1 MHPLATRS
9 ADAVSA
15 LGETRLIKA
24 IRGWLGPVSPRHPFG
39 IGDDCAVIPASQH
52 RQLVT
57 VDPVIYGEHFDDT
70 MPARATGAK
79 LIKRN
84 LSDIAAM
91 GGRPRAAVVA
101 LALDRRVK
109 TTWLAAFYRGLAD
122 IARRHHV
129 PVVGGDIS
137 SLQGGIVATLTLIG
151 EAPHGRVLTR
161 RGARAGD
168 RIYVTG
174 TLGGSLLGHHWR
186 FTPRLAEGAW
196 LAGEPSVHALMDVS
210 DGLARDIHA
219 LTPSGSEP
227 LLNEPAIPVSTAARI
242 LARTSGKTPLQHALG
257 DGEDY
262 ELLFAVSGRANAA
275 AFEAKWRRRFRTR
288 LTCIGRFA
296 RTGSTRP
303 GDHLDLSAHRG
314 FEHLK
319 SQSNQRP

>member
-1 MHPLATRS
+1 MHPFATRS
-9 ADAVSA
+9 ADSVSA
-15 LGETRLIKA
+15 LGETRLIEA
-24 IRGWLGPVSPRHPFG
+24 IRGWLGPASPRHPFG
-39 IGDDCAVIPASQH
+39 IGDDCAVIPASRH

-57 VDPVIYGEHFDDT
+57 VDPVIYGEHFDDS

-101 LALDRRVK
+101 LALDHRVK
-109 TTWLAAFYRGLAD
+109 TAWLAAFYRGLAAV
-122 IARRHHV
+122 ARQHRV

-137 SLQGGIVATLTLIG
+137 SLHGGIVATLTLIG
-151 EAPHGRVLTR
+151 EAPHKRVLTR

-168 RIYVTG
+168 WIYVTG
-174 TLGGSLLGHHWR
+174 TLGGSLRGHHWR

-196 LAGEPSVHALMDVS
+196 LAGEPSVRALMDVS

-219 LTPSGSEP
+219 LTPTGSEP
-227 LLNEPAIPVSTAARI
+227 LLSAPAIPVSAAART
-242 LARTSGKTPLQHALG
+242 LSRTSGQTPLQHAMG

-262 ELLFAVSGRANAA
+262 ELLFAVSGRTNAA
-275 AFEAKWRRRFRTR
+275 AFEARWRRRFRTR

-296 RTGSTRP
+296 RAGSTTP
-303 GDHLDLSAHRG
+303 GDHLNLAAHHG

-319 SQSNQRP
+319 A

>member
-1 MHPLATRS
+1 MHPFASRP
-9 ADAVSA
+9 ADSVSA
-15 LGETRLIKA
+15 LGETRLIEA
-24 IRGWLGPVSPRHPFG
+24 IRGWLGPSSPHHPFG
-39 IGDDCAVIPASQH
+39 IGDDCAVIPASRH

-57 VDPVIYGEHFDDT
+57 VDPVIYREHFDDT
-70 MPARATGAK
+70 MSARATGAK

-84 LSDIAAM
+84 LSDVAAM

-101 LALDRRVK
+101 LALDPRVK
-109 TTWLAAFYRGLAD
+109 TAWLAGFYQGLAAL
-122 IARRHHV
+122 ARRYQV

-137 SLQGGIVATLTLIG
+137 SLAGGIVATLTLIG

-161 RGARAGD
+161 KGARPGD

-174 TLGGSLLGHHWR
+174 TLGGSLRGHHWR

-196 LAGEPSVHALMDVS
+196 LAGESSVRALMDVS

-219 LTPSGSEP
+219 LTPAGTLP
-227 LLNEPAIPVSTAARI
+227 LLTATNIPVSAAART
-242 LARTSGKTPLQHALG
+242 LARTSGRTPLQHALG

-262 ELLFAVSGRANAA
+262 ELLFAVSGRADAA

-288 LTCIGRFA
+288 LTCIGHFA
-296 RTGSTRP
+296 RKSGSHP
-303 GDHLDLSAHRG
+303 EGYLDLTAHHG

-319 SQSNQRP
+319 A